1 MAKSS
6 AEPKSNPTESAT
18 PAPRAIRPFTPRRK
32 MMMVLALV
40 YALWLAGLLVMYFT
54 TVYPARHPSE
64 SPTSRPTAATEIRPS
79 LKS

>member
-6 AEPKSNPTESAT
+6 PEPKQTQT
-18 PAPRAIRPFTPRRK
+18 PPPEPRLARPFTPRRRMAK
-32 MMMVLALV
+32 VLAVV

-64 SPTSRPTAATEIRPS
+64 GATSRPTASGEIAPS
-79 LKS
+79 IKF